1 MQVTSGRWKSM
12 TEASAFLKFVDINL
26 RGAGQVMFQNNP
38 LTGLIFLLGIAWGAF
53 ASGTVVV
60 AVGAVVGLV
69 VATVAAIAFKVDA
82 VPLRSGLFGYNG
94 ILVGAALPTFLQV
107 NATMWCVLIFAAAA
121 SVVVMLAI
129 ANVVKTW
136 SVSALTAPF
145 VLTTWLFLLASY
157 ALAGLPESGLP
168 HPGLPQPMAA
178 GIGLDVDA
186 MIGASLRGISQVFLI
201 GNAVT
206 GCLFILALAV
216 NSAWAAIAALAGS
229 AIAVVVAWAT
239 GASPQVIAAG
249 LFGFSPVLTAVAVA
263 TVFYS
268 PGPRVVGYAIGGAV
282 FTVFAQAALDVALR
296 PLGIP
301 TLTAPFV
308 LATWVFLLPR
318 RSFAPV
324 PHEVGQGGV
333 LHPK

>member
-1 MQVTSGRWKSM
+1 MQLTGGKWKGM
-12 TEASAFLKFVDINL
+12 TDASALLRFVDINL

-38 LTGLIFLLGIAWGAF
+38 LTGLIFLLGIGWGAF
-53 ASGTVVV
+53 ASGT
-60 AVGAVVGLV
+60 GAVAIGAVIGLV
-69 VATVAAIAFKVDA
+69 VATITAIAMKVDA
-82 VPLRSGLFGYNG
+82 TSLRSGLFGYNG
-94 ILVGAALPTFLQV
+94 VLVGAALPTFLQI

-136 SVSALTAPF
+136 NVSALTAPF

-168 HPGLPQPMAA
+168 HPGLPQPVAA
-178 GIGLDVDA
+178 SAGLGSDA
-186 MIGASLRGISQVFLI
+186 IVTASLRGISQVFLI
-201 GNAVT
+201 GNVVT
-206 GCLFILALAV
+206 GCVFILALAV
-216 NSAWAAIAALAGS
+216 NSVWAAVAAFVGS
-229 AIAVVVAWAT
+229 AIAAAVALAA
-239 GASPQVIAAG
+239 GASPQVVAAG

-268 PGPRVVGYAIGGAV
+268 PGPRVIGYAIGGAI

-308 LATWVFLLPR
+308 LATWMFLLPR
-318 RSFAPV
+318 RSFVPM
-324 PHEVGQGGV
+324 PHEVGQGGA

>member
-1 MQVTSGRWKSM
+1 MQMTSGKWKSM
-12 TEASAFLKFVDINL
+12 TDASAFMRFVDINL

-38 LTGLIFLLGIAWGAF
+38 LTGLIFLVGIAWGAF
-53 ASGTVVV
+53 ASGT
-60 AVGAVVGLV
+60 GAVAIGAVIGLG
-69 VATVAAIAFKVDA
+69 VATITAIAMNVDDTS
-82 VPLRSGLFGYNG
+82 LRSGLFGYNG
-94 ILVGAALPTFLQV
+94 VLVGAALPTFLQV

-157 ALAGLPESGLP
+157 ALSGLLESGLP
-168 HPGLPQPMAA
+168 HPGLPQPVTASA
-178 GIGLDVDA
+178 GPGIDA
-186 MIGASLRGISQVFLI
+186 MITASLRGISQVFLI
-201 GNAVT
+201 GNVVT
-206 GCLFILALAV
+206 GCAIILALAV
-216 NSAWAAIAALAGS
+216 NSVWAAVAALVGSSIAAAVALA
-229 AIAVVVAWAT
+229 A
-239 GASPQVIAAG
+239 GASPQVVVAG

-268 PGPRVVGYAIGGAV
+268 PGLRVIGYAIAGAI
-282 FTVFAQAALDVALR
+282 FTVFVQAALDVALR

-308 LATWVFLLPR
+308 LATWLFLLPR

-324 PHEVGQGGV
+324 PHEVGHGGA

>member
-1 MQVTSGRWKSM
+1 MQMTTGKWKSM
-12 TEASAFLKFVDINL
+12 TDASPFLRFVDTNL

-38 LTGLIFLLGIAWGAF
+38 LTGLLFIIGIGWGAF
-53 ASGTVVV
+53 ASGTGVV
-60 AVGAVVGLV
+60 AIGAAIGLV
-69 VATVAAIAFKVDA
+69 VATATAIGMNVDA
-82 VPLRSGLFGYNG
+82 TSLRSGLFGYNG
-94 ILVGAALPTFLQV
+94 VLVGAALPTFLQI

-168 HPGLPQPMAA
+168 HPGLPQAVGPGA
-178 GIGLDVDA
+178 GLGIDSMVT
-186 MIGASLRGISQVFLI
+186 ASLRGISQVFLI
-201 GNAVT
+201 GNVVT
-206 GCLFILALAV
+206 GCAFVLALAV
-216 NSAWAAIAALAGS
+216 NSVWAAVAAVIGATIAA
-229 AIAVVVAWAT
+229 IVASAT
-239 GASPQVIAAG
+239 GANPQLVVDG

-268 PGPRVVGYAIGGAV
+268 PGPRVIGYAVAGAI

-308 LATWVFLLPR
+308 LATWLFLLPR
-318 RSFAPV
+318 RSFAPI
-324 PHEVGQGGV
+324 PHEVGRDGV